1 MFTPLVIVIAAIG
14 IANVV
19 FALDS
24 IPAIFG
30 LTSDAYIIFTAN
42 ALALMGLRQ
51 LYFLIGGLL
60 EKVVYLNKG
69 LAVILGFIGV
79 KLIIEALHHSHLDD
93 FGSFHLPEI
102 GIVTSLLFI
111 VATLAITTVLSLL
124 KTNRDARRAVAKP
137 SESLEVAGERRPVG
151 VALLQE
157 RVAALDGLVGHVRQ
171 SRCLTGE

>member
-1 MFTPLVIVIAAIG
+1 MQAERRVFTPLVIVIAAIG

-60 EKVVYLNKG
+60 EKVVYLSRG

-79 KLIIEALHHSHLDD
+79 KLVIEALHGSHLDE

-102 GIVTSLLFI
+102 GTVTSLLFI
-111 VATLAITTVLSLL
+111 VATLATTTVLSLV
-124 KTNRDARRAVAKP
+124 KSNRDARRAA
-137 SESLEVAGERRPVG
+137 EAE
-151 VALLQE
+151 
-157 RVAALDGLVGHVRQ
+157 
-171 SRCLTGE
+171 

>member
-1 MFTPLVIVIAAIG
+1 MALRFLRRILPISEDYDGRRLVTRAAGKARMLTPLVIVIAAISM
-14 IANVV
+14 ANVV

-24 IPAIFG
+24 IPATFG

-51 LYFLIGGLL
+51 LYFLIEGLL
-60 EKVVYLNKG
+60 ERIVYLSKG

-79 KLIIEALHHSHLDD
+79 KLIIEALHHSHLHE

-111 VATLAITTVLSLL
+111 VATLAITTVLSLV
-124 KTNRDARRAVAKP
+124 KTNRDSRRAA
-137 SESLEVAGERRPVG
+137 EVE
-151 VALLQE
+151 
-157 RVAALDGLVGHVRQ
+157 
-171 SRCLTGE
+171 